1 MLIQYQLKGLT
12 GYHSWACMLDSPLAA
27 VRLSVFVT
35 PLIYILGHLNYCI
48 WVTAIICRFSHWR
61 YFDLSNP
68 LGSLIADPLIEVDE
82 MKMNIVWLSYR
93 VFTGR
98 DETCNN
104 KEYSCK
110 LGNSI
115 PERLYIL
122 FQYEINLNWRNLMS
136 CLLST

>member
-68 LGSLIADPLIEVDE
+68 LGSLIADPLLIRW
-82 MKMNIVWLSYR
+82 KW
-93 VFTGR
+93 
-98 DETCNN
+98 
-104 KEYSCK
+104 
-110 LGNSI
+110 
-115 PERLYIL
+115 IL
-122 FQYEINLNWRNLMS
+122 FDCPIDFSLVGTRPVTIRNILVS
-136 CLLST
+136 LATPYQRDCISFSIWNKLELA